1 MSILKTLTSGIICSA
16 ALVFTTSASA
26 GLYGFSDINPYTREE
41 QILEVVSPPYDIP
54 NYRAL
59 MRNNLYSLIKYAKSQ
74 NPDFQALLHECDDIL
89 YKSLWEYHLEGY
101 EQARKLG
108 LKADDPSFLVRN
120 AKDIPEQYLQDN
132 NISQDFYKLVDGV
145 AYNNLYCSPIKITSQ
160 LKDSPIKVIS
170 ISACPNLKMYEQA
183 AELSASEQ
191 TLFYGFI
198 KPSQAFKY
206 IAHQPIINEN
216 ANNIFKLSEAKNIS
230 FLIDDSR
237 YKSKA
242 EMLQDIAAS
251 NYDVVVINPL
261 FHTQTPFSDKE
272 VSSMRYKRN
281 GARRLIIAMQN
292 VSEAF
297 KLHYYWQ
304 KDWNKTR
311 PDWMIRKSFSSQD
324 AFITRYW
331 TAEWQKII
339 SDYTKS
345 IVDSGY
351 DGIFFTGIENHRYF
365 EHQTPLE

>member
-1 MSILKTLTSGIICSA
+1 
-16 ALVFTTSASA
+16 
-26 GLYGFSDINPYTREE
+26 
-41 QILEVVSPPYDIP
+41 
-54 NYRAL
+54 
-59 MRNNLYSLIKYAKSQ
+59 
-74 NPDFQALLHECDDIL
+74 
-89 YKSLWEYHLEGY
+89 
-101 EQARKLG
+101 
-108 LKADDPSFLVRN
+108 
-120 AKDIPEQYLQDN
+120 
-132 NISQDFYKLVDGV
+132 
-145 AYNNLYCSPIKITSQ
+145 
-160 LKDSPIKVIS
+160 
-170 ISACPNLKMYEQA
+170 MYEQA
-183 AELSASEQ
+183 AELSASER

-198 KPSQAFKY
+198 QPSQAFKY

-351 DGIFFTGIENHRYF
+351 DGIFFTGIEKGFRMKKHQKNAGAFRRVAEKLRRHPFMQSQRVYLNLSGGFRSARLVIKSELIHRHFIHNFSKICYGI
-365 EHQTPLE
+365 LY